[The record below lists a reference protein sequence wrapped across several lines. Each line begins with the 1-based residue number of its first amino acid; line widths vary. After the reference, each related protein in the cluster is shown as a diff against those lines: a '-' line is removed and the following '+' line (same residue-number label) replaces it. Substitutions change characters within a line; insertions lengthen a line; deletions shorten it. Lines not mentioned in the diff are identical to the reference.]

1 MYAKTEGTIAIVAA
15 LLVLLSA
22 MWDPRI
28 SVAVAVIVLVAFGVY
43 RFMEKKVS

>member
-1 MYAKTEGTIAIVAA
+1 MNARTEGTTAIVAA

-28 SVAVAVIVLVAFGVY
+28 SVAVAVVALAAFGIY
-43 RFMEKKVS
+43 RFARKD